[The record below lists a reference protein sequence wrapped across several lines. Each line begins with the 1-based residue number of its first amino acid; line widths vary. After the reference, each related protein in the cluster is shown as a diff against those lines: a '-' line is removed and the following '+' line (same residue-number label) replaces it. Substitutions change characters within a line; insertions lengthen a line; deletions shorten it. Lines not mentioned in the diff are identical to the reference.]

1 MVYKDLTY
9 KLKIIIITLL
19 FSLLTSYGI
28 SEIVYD
34 KNKILI
40 TKIELDQYKR
50 FYYQTSNNNIDDLNA
65 IKNLVLLKKTI
76 KKLEENKPEI
86 ILNLDQMILN
96 EFGKDV
102 FLNKIQ
108 RDFIRYLKIRNQFII
123 DYYNND
129 LKIDD
134 FEKIVNSFA
143 EFNIPIS
150 DNNCL
155 TIIEIVDVK
164 ENADFI
170 KSLYLSFMNDKKNI
184 NININKEKYSVCIND
199 KNYKI
204 IESQLI
210 KYIEFNTE
218 DEFKKFIY
226 ND

>member
-1 MVYKDLTY
+1 MVYKDLVN

-19 FSLLTSYGI
+19 FSLLTNYGI

-50 FYYQTSNNNIDDLNA
+50 FYNQTSNNNLDDLKA

-86 ILNLDQMILN
+86 ITNLDQMILN

-129 LKIDD
+129 LKVDD
-134 FEKIVNSFA
+134 FEKVVNSFA

-164 ENADFI
+164 KNADFI

-184 NININKEKYSVCIND
+184 YININKEKYSVCIND
-199 KNYKI
+199 ENYKI

>member
-1 MVYKDLTY
+1 MVYKDLVN

-19 FSLLTSYGI
+19 FSLLTNYGI

-50 FYYQTSNNNIDDLNA
+50 FYNQTSNNNLDDLKA

-86 ILNLDQMILN
+86 ITNLDQMILN

-108 RDFIRYLKIRNQFII
+108 RDFIRYLKIRNQFIV

-129 LKIDD
+129 LKVDD

-164 ENADFI
+164 KNADFI

-184 NININKEKYSVCIND
+184 YININKEKYSVCIND
-199 KNYKI
+199 ENYKI

>member
-1 MVYKDLTY
+1 
-9 KLKIIIITLL
+9 
-19 FSLLTSYGI
+19 
-28 SEIVYD
+28 
-34 KNKILI
+34 
-40 TKIELDQYKR
+40 
-50 FYYQTSNNNIDDLNA
+50 
-65 IKNLVLLKKTI
+65 
-76 KKLEENKPEI
+76 
-86 ILNLDQMILN
+86 MILN